1 MKTKGKREK
10 STTSVG
16 HYVRNAD
23 LLPAVIEAK
32 QLGKVTNKLIIMIQ
46 MIADRYSRKA
56 NFGGYSFREDMVSSA
71 VENLCKNA
79 LKFNHEKYNN
89 PFAFYTTAIHHSF
102 LQFMADEKKH
112 RNIRD
117 KMLLDAGA
125 NPSFNFLDQEKDE
138 SFFEVKESDEMVVL
152 IVAEI
157 DDAIA
162 VEQEEKPEAPTTEA
176 EQLTGEEVD
185 PVPAAAKEHKI
196 RYRDRVPGPV
206 TRYSSGDFTIDPVTG
221 SFILNQKDLVQE
233 TQQETKKKAR
243 APRVE
248 KSEAVL
254 EKPAKPT
261 QRKQKTAPAVEK
273 EVVEPVA
280 KKQKVEATAAAKNTV
295 TARRPAV
302 KKSVSGKKATAVK
315 ATRGEPVVTKKRAA
329 TKTAATKTAAKKS
342 K

>member
-1 MKTKGKREK
+1 LKTKGKREK

-152 IVAEI
+152 VVPES
-157 DDAIA
+157 DDIL
-162 VEQEEKPEAPTTEA
+162 VEQEERPDAVAA
-176 EQLTGEEVD
+176 ESEQPAGEEVE

-206 TRYSSGDFTIDPVTG
+206 VRYSSGDFTIDPVTG
-221 SFILNQKDLVQE
+221 SFILKQKDALPE
-233 TQQETKKKAR
+233 AQQETKKKAR

-248 KSEAVL
+248 KTEVVV
-254 EKPAKPT
+254 EKEVKT
-261 QRKQKTAPAVEK
+261 STRKQKTVPAVEK
-273 EVVEPVA
+273 EVESVA
-280 KKQKVEATAAAKNTV
+280 KKQKVEATATAKKTVAAKK
-295 TARRPAV
+295 PAV
-302 KKSVSGKKATAVK
+302 KKSVSGKKATAAK
-315 ATRGEPVVTKKRAA
+315 ATRGESSKDAKKSAA
-329 TKTAATKTAAKKS
+329 TKTAVKKS